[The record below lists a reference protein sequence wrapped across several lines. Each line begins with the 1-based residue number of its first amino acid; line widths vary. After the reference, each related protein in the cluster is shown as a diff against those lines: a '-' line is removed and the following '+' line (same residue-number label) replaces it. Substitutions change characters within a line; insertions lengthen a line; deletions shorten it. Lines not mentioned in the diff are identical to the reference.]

1 MEDSKQRNEE
11 SYEAKKVRGINNT
24 PMLRHI
30 LRAYE
35 QYDAG
40 GDPSAQTE
48 KISEEFSEIKT
59 DETNVPIKQ
68 SPDGYEACG
77 KKKKTD
83 DLIAS
88 ALRCSCRH
96 RLFFVFRAGFPLAVP
111 SIAIGTFL
119 FQNDITY
126 LKSQQPVKGCCKNQN
141 DLPTED
147 MLLQINQC
155 ARRCSTQRFVSNR
168 MRSSSSVRSSRFSMR
183 MRPST
188 MTVST
193 EDALAE

>member
-1 MEDSKQRNEE
+1 M
-11 SYEAKKVRGINNT
+11 RGINNT

-77 KKKKTD
+77 KKK
-83 DLIAS
+83 
-88 ALRCSCRH
+88 
-96 RLFFVFRAGFPLAVP
+96 
-111 SIAIGTFL
+111 
-119 FQNDITY
+119 
-126 LKSQQPVKGCCKNQN
+126 
-141 DLPTED
+141 
-147 MLLQINQC
+147 
-155 ARRCSTQRFVSNR
+155 
-168 MRSSSSVRSSRFSMR
+168 
-183 MRPST
+183 
-188 MTVST
+188 
-193 EDALAE
+193 